1 MKKKKDG
8 TVIASLTEVKN
19 KTGDIFA
26 LADEY
31 GEVLLTSYNKPRYKI
46 VKLDISTML
55 DEIAEEPAKVVQST
69 VKQNT
74 STVSQPKQVTV
85 VPVAQTIVT
94 KVQPA
99 MIDKLITLAA
109 WDRNNSKETS
119 FAARATKG
127 LLN

>member
-8 TVIASLTEVKN
+8 TVMASLTEVKN

-46 VKLDISTML
+46 VKLDLSDMF
-55 DEIAEEPAKVVQST
+55 DETAEEPKAT
-69 VKQNT
+69 VK
-74 STVSQPKQVTV
+74 PKATPKTQA
-85 VPVAQTIVT
+85 VAVNQTIVT
-94 KVQPA
+94 EVKHA

-119 FAARATKG
+119 FAARATKS
-127 LLN
+127 LL

>member
-8 TVIASLTEVKN
+8 TVVASLTEVKN

-26 LADEY
+26 LADEF

-55 DEIAEEPAKVVQST
+55 DEAEEAPVAVKPKAQAQPVAKV
-69 VKQNT
+69 
-74 STVSQPKQVTV
+74 QPKVQAQPA
-85 VPVAQTIVT
+85 PVEQTIVT
-94 KVQPA
+94 EVKHA

-127 LLN
+127 LL